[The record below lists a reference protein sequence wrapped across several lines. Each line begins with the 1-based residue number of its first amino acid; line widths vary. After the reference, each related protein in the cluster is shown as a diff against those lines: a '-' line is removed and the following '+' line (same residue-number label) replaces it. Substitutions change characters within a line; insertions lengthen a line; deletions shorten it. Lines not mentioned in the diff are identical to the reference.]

1 MTQTVSLKIDH
12 ISGKGD
18 GVAMLEGQPV
28 FVPYTTAGDVLTAQ
42 ISETKEALLGQL
54 EEIATAGPD
63 RVTPPCPHFQV
74 CGGCQLQHISTESYR
89 VWKESTVRFQF
100 EKADLVPA
108 EWLPPV
114 FIQPHTRRRVT
125 FAALKKGKDITLGF
139 NAARSSDIIDLQVC
153 LLLTP
158 ALEAVRVKLK
168 PYLNSLLPEGKVSD
182 VALQVIDGAI
192 ELILTGDFG
201 DLPFQKMGVISE
213 MGHTLGLARIGWRPK
228 PFAAAEPLLELAP
241 TKKTFGKIQVDIPPG
256 TFLQPSGEGEAA
268 LVAAVLAG
276 CKGLKNKK
284 IADLFSGCGTF
295 SGHLLAHGSVYAAE
309 SDVPA
314 IAALKKVAASMPQK
328 LSVEKRDLIK
338 EPMTPTELRAIDCV
352 VFDPPRAGAKEQAEM
367 LAKSKTPRVIGVS
380 CNPQT
385 FIRDAAILVK
395 GGYTFQSLQLVD
407 QFVWSAHSE
416 VVGVFTK

>member
-1 MTQTVSLKIDH
+1 MTTPETLIIDH
-12 ISGKGD
+12 IGGKGD
-18 GVAMLEGQPV
+18 GVALRNDEPV
-28 FVPYTTAGDVLTAQ
+28 FVPFTTTGDVVSASIT
-42 ISETKEALLGQL
+42 ETKDAFHGQIETL
-54 EEIATAGPD
+54 ISSGPD
-63 RVTPPCPHFQV
+63 RVAPPCPHFGI
-74 CGGCQLQHISTESYR
+74 CGGCQLQHISTEAYR
-89 VWKESTVRFQF
+89 KWKESSVHLQF
-100 EKADLVPA
+100 EKSGLLPL

-114 FIQPHTRRRVT
+114 FIGPHTRRRVT
-125 FAALKKGKDITLGF
+125 FAALKKGKDVILAF
-139 NAARSSDIIDLQVC
+139 NAARSNELVDLKVC

-158 ALEAVRVKLK
+158 ALEALRDKLK

-182 VALQVIDGAI
+182 VSLQDIDGAI

-256 TFLQPSGEGEAA
+256 TFLQPSREGEDA

-295 SGHLLAHGSVYAAE
+295 SGHLIAHGSVYAAE
-309 SDVPA
+309 SDLPA
-314 IAALKKVAASMPQK
+314 ISALKKVAASIPQK
-328 LSVEKRDLIK
+328 LSVEKRDLAK

-352 VFDPPRAGAKEQAEM
+352 VFDPPRSGAKEQAEQ

-380 CNPQT
+380 CNPST
-385 FIRDAAILVK
+385 FIRDAGILVK
-395 GGYTFQSLQLVD
+395 GGYTFKSLQLVD

-416 VVGVFTK
+416 VVGVFVK